1 MRGVGYHHSVVW
13 SHGVLLYAIAR
24 DVTGATWGGSSVPT
38 SEDGEDSTASLPGPG
53 GLDDTRED
61 LDHTYTATLGVHS
74 IVSPGGGGSC
84 VHSLVYNCVVCRVW
98 VGEVGFPT

>member
-1 MRGVGYHHSVVW
+1 M
-13 SHGVLLYAIAR
+13 YAIAR

-74 IVSPGGGGSC
+74 IVSPGGGDHVYILLCIIVLYVVYG
-84 VHSLVYNCVVCRVW
+84 LVR
-98 VGEVGFPT
+98 